1 MHGGAETAAGFHC
14 LLLLACR
21 CSASLVFY
29 GYYVIA
35 LSCVAVSPGYTK
47 LLTYAQI
54 GYQPYSLAMAHSGQT
69 PQYSSDGTPL
79 TLSSGFISSSP
90 PQDSGQH
97 VAMPAALREE
107 WSNAPEGPRGDAARM
122 SALIQYSDY
131 AESHR
136 QADRQRTGAQV
147 ESSSGSDRTR
157 STHSGRVP
165 LERVST

>member
-1 MHGGAETAAGFHC
+1 M
-14 LLLLACR
+14 
-21 CSASLVFY
+21 FY

-35 LSCVAVSPGYTK
+35 LSCVAVSPGYIT

-90 PQDSGQH
+90 PQDSSQH
-97 VAMPAALREE
+97 VAVPEVVRDAGLNAA
-107 WSNAPEGPRGDAARM
+107 EGQRGDAARM
-122 SALIQYSDY
+122 GALISYSDLT
-131 AESHR
+131 ESHR
-136 QADRQRTGAQV
+136 QADRRRTGAQV